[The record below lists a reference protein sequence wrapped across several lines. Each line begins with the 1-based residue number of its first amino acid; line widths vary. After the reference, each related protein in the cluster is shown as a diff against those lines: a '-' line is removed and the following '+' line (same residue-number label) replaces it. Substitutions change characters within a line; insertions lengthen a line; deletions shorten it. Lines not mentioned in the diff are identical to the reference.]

1 MATPILIDQ
10 PNGSVRAIT
19 IRNLF
24 NLTHQ
29 TGMRITDDGFFQIT
43 NRIGAGTEARL
54 DSGGNWTKASDR
66 RLKQDIEGV
75 SGLLDKVL
83 SMEPVE
89 YYYVSQDLE
98 EMPHKS
104 VGLIAQDV
112 EQVLPQ
118 LVSGSAEGNKYLDY
132 TGLVPV
138 LIGAVKEL
146 NQRYDERLAALESQI
161 ADLRRQ

>member
-1 MATPILIDQ
+1 MATPIVIDQ
-10 PNGSVRAIT
+10 PNGSVRAIR
-19 IRNLF
+19 IRNMF

-29 TGMRITDDGFFQIT
+29 TGMRVTDDGFFQIT
-43 NRIGAGTEARL
+43 NKINGGTEARL

-66 RLKQDIEGV
+66 RLKRDIEAV

-83 SMEPVE
+83 SLEPVE
-89 YYYVSQDLE
+89 YYYTNQDLE

-104 VGLIAQDV
+104 VGLVAQDV
-112 EQVLPQ
+112 EQVFPQ
-118 LVSGSAEGNKYLDY
+118 LVSGSEEGTKYLDY

-146 NQRYDERLAALESQI
+146 KQQYDDRIAALEAQI
-161 ADLRRQ
+161 AELRQQ